1 MIGRI
6 KGILIE
12 KIPPFILLDCQGVG
26 YEIEVPMTTFFD
38 LPHEGSEVSLLTHLV
53 VREDAHLLFGFAT
66 TPERH
71 MFRQLIKVN
80 GIGAKVALSILSSI
94 ESNELTNAIKTD
106 DTNMLIKIPGIG
118 KKTAE
123 RLVLEL
129 KDRVK
134 DIEVT
139 QASKNVITNIDDI
152 ENALISLG
160 YSASQASIAIKALPD
175 NISVNDG
182 IRQALKSFSNNT

>member
-38 LPHEGSEVSLLTHLV
+38 LPDEGSEVSLLTHLV

-66 TPERH
+66 TSERH

-134 DIEVT
+134 DIEVN

-152 ENALISLG
+152 QNALISLG
-160 YSASQASIAIKALPD
+160 YSVSQASIAIKALPD

-182 IRQALKSFSNNT
+182 IRQALKSFTNNT

>member
-6 KGILIE
+6 KGYLLE
-12 KIPPFILLDCQGVG
+12 KTPPLILLDCQGVG

-38 LPHEGSEVSLLTHLV
+38 LPDVGSEITLLTHLII
-53 VREDAHLLFGFAT
+53 REDAHLLFGFAT
-66 TPERH
+66 AAERQ

-94 ESNELTNAIKTD
+94 GSSELAYAIEHYD
-106 DTNMLIKIPGIG
+106 INMLVKIPGIG

-129 KDRVK
+129 KDRLKNLNINPLVK
-134 DIEVT
+134 KHATHIEDV
-139 QASKNVITNIDDI
+139 

-160 YSASQASIAIKALPD
+160 YSAKDASMAIKLLPD
-175 NISVNDG
+175 NISINDG
-182 IRQALKSFSNNT
+182 IRQALKSLSNNA

>member
-6 KGILIE
+6 KGYLVE
-12 KIPPFILLDCQGVG
+12 KTPPFILLDAQGVG
-26 YEIEVPMTTFFD
+26 YEIEVPMTTFFN
-38 LPHEGSEVSLLTHLV
+38 LPEVGSEITLLTHLV

-66 TPERH
+66 HIERQ
-71 MFRQLIKVN
+71 MFRQLIKIN

-94 ESNELTNAIKTD
+94 ESNELANAIKTD
-106 DTNMLIKIPGIG
+106 DTNILIKIPGIG

-129 KDRVK
+129 KDKIK
-134 DIEVT
+134 DLDVT
-139 QASKNVITNIDDI
+139 KSSKILVTNIDDI

-160 YSASQASIAIKALPD
+160 YSNRDAAIAIKSLPD
-175 NISVNDG
+175 NISINDG
-182 IRQALKSFSNNT
+182 IRQALKSLAKNA

>member
-38 LPHEGSEVSLLTHLV
+38 LPDEGSEVSLLTHLV

-134 DIEVT
+134 DIDVT

>member
-6 KGILIE
+6 KGNLVE

-38 LPHEGSEVSLLTHLV
+38 LPDEGSEVTLLTHLV

-66 TPERH
+66 TSERH
-71 MFRQLIKVN
+71 MFRQLIKIN

>member
-6 KGILIE
+6 KGYLLE
-12 KIPPFILLDCQGVG
+12 KTPPLILLDCQGVG

-38 LPHEGSEVSLLTHLV
+38 LPDVGSEITLLTHLII
-53 VREDAHLLFGFAT
+53 REDAHLLFGFAT
-66 TPERH
+66 AAERQ

-94 ESNELTNAIKTD
+94 GSSELAYAIEHD
-106 DTNMLIKIPGIG
+106 DINMLVKIPGIG

-129 KDRVK
+129 KDRLKNLNINQLVK
-134 DIEVT
+134 KHATHIE
-139 QASKNVITNIDDI
+139 DI

-160 YSASQASIAIKALPD
+160 YSAKDASMAIKLLPD
-175 NISVNDG
+175 NISINDG
-182 IRQALKSFSNNT
+182 IRQALKSLSNNA

>member
-6 KGILIE
+6 KGYLIE
-12 KIPPFILLDCQGVG
+12 KTPPFILLDSQGVG

-38 LPHEGSEVSLLTHLV
+38 LPEEGSEIILLTHLV

-66 TPERH
+66 SSERQ

-94 ESNELTNAIKTD
+94 QSSDLVHAINND
-106 DTNMLIKIPGIG
+106 DTNILVKIPGIG
-118 KKTAE
+118 RKTAE

-129 KDRVK
+129 KDK
-134 DIEVT
+134 LKNIDVT
-139 QASKNVITNIDDI
+139 QKSKSEPSNIEDI
-152 ENALISLG
+152 ENALMTLG
-160 YSASQASIAIKALPD
+160 YSYAQASLAIKALPD

-182 IRQALKSFSNNT
+182 IRQALKGFSKNE

>member
-26 YEIEVPMTTFFD
+26 YEIEVPMTTFFN
-38 LPHEGSEVSLLTHLV
+38 LPDTGSEVTLLTHLV

-66 TPERH
+66 TSERH

>member
-38 LPHEGSEVSLLTHLV
+38 LPDEGSEITLLTHLV

-66 TPERH
+66 TSERQ

-94 ESNELTNAIKTD
+94 ESNELTNAIKID
-106 DTNMLIKIPGIG
+106 DTDMLIKIPGIG

-129 KDRVK
+129 KDRLK
-134 DIEVT
+134 DIEVS
-139 QASKNVITNIDDI
+139 QASKNAITNIDDI

-175 NISVNDG
+175 NITVNDG

>member
-38 LPHEGSEVSLLTHLV
+38 LPDEGSEVSLLTHLV
-53 VREDAHLLFGFAT
+53 VRDDAHLLFGFAT
-66 TPERH
+66 TSERH

-106 DTNMLIKIPGIG
+106 DTNILIKIPGIG

-134 DIEVT
+134 DIVVT
-139 QASKNVITNIDDI
+139 QASKKVITNIDDI

-160 YSASQASIAIKALPD
+160 YSVSQASIAIKALPD

>member
-1 MIGRI
+1 
-6 KGILIE
+6 
-12 KIPPFILLDCQGVG
+12 
-26 YEIEVPMTTFFD
+26 
-38 LPHEGSEVSLLTHLV
+38 
-53 VREDAHLLFGFAT
+53 
-66 TPERH
+66 
-71 MFRQLIKVN
+71 
-80 GIGAKVALSILSSI
+80 
-94 ESNELTNAIKTD
+94 
-106 DTNMLIKIPGIG
+106 MLIKIPGIG

-129 KDRVK
+129 KDRLK

>member
-38 LPHEGSEVSLLTHLV
+38 LPDEGSEVSLLTHLV

-66 TPERH
+66 TSERQ

>member
-38 LPHEGSEVSLLTHLV
+38 LPNEGSEVSLLTHLV

>member
-38 LPHEGSEVSLLTHLV
+38 LPDEGSEVSLLTHLV

-66 TPERH
+66 TSERH

-134 DIEVT
+134 DIEVN

-152 ENALISLG
+152 QNALISLG
-160 YSASQASIAIKALPD
+160 YSVSQASIAIKALPD

>member
-38 LPHEGSEVSLLTHLV
+38 LPDEGSEITLLTHLV

-66 TPERH
+66 TSERQ

-106 DTNMLIKIPGIG
+106 DTDMLIKIPGIG

-129 KDRVK
+129 KDRLK
-134 DIEVT
+134 DIEVSQT
-139 QASKNVITNIDDI
+139 SKNAITNIDDI

>member
-6 KGILIE
+6 KGYLLE
-12 KIPPFILLDCQGVG
+12 KTPPLILLDCQGVG

-38 LPHEGSEVSLLTHLV
+38 LPDVGSEITLLTHLII
-53 VREDAHLLFGFAT
+53 REDAHLLFGFAT
-66 TPERH
+66 AAERQ

-94 ESNELTNAIKTD
+94 GSSELAYAIEHD
-106 DTNMLIKIPGIG
+106 DINMLVKIPGIG

-129 KDRVK
+129 KDRLKNLNINTLVK
-134 DIEVT
+134 KHATHIE
-139 QASKNVITNIDDI
+139 DI

-160 YSASQASIAIKALPD
+160 YSAKDASMAIKLLPD
-175 NISVNDG
+175 NISINDG
-182 IRQALKSFSNNT
+182 IRQALKSLSNNA

>member
-38 LPHEGSEVSLLTHLV
+38 LPDEGSEITLLTHLV

-66 TPERH
+66 TSERQ

-94 ESNELTNAIKTD
+94 ESNELINAIKTE
-106 DTNMLIKIPGIG
+106 DTNILIKIPGIG

>member
-1 MIGRI
+1 MTKRSEENFKKASHLAQQIKNLIRAELKLSCSIGISPNKLISKIASDYQKPDGLTIVEPDRI
-6 KGILIE
+6 EQFLE
-12 KIPPFILLDCQGVG
+12 
-26 YEIEVPMTTFFD
+26 
-38 LPHEGSEVSLLTHLV
+38 
-53 VREDAHLLFGFAT
+53 
-66 TPERH
+66 
-71 MFRQLIKVN
+71 QLNIRV
-80 GIGAKVALSILSSI
+80 
-94 ESNELTNAIKTD
+94 
-106 DTNMLIKIPGIG
+106 IPGIG

-139 QASKNVITNIDDI
+139 QASKNLITNIDDI

>member
-38 LPHEGSEVSLLTHLV
+38 LPDEGSEVSLLTHLV

-66 TPERH
+66 TSERH

-139 QASKNVITNIDDI
+139 RASKNVITNIDDI
-152 ENALISLG
+152 ENALISIG
-160 YSASQASIAIKALPD
+160 YSA
-175 NISVNDG
+175 
-182 IRQALKSFSNNT
+182 

>member
-6 KGILIE
+6 KGNLVE

-38 LPHEGSEVSLLTHLV
+38 LPDEGSEVTLLTHLV

-66 TPERH
+66 TSERH

-152 ENALISLG
+152 ENALFSLG

>member
-6 KGILIE
+6 KGYLIE

-38 LPHEGSEVSLLTHLV
+38 LPDEGSEVILLTHLV

-66 TPERH
+66 NSERL

-94 ESNELTNAIKTD
+94 ESNELTNAIRTD
-106 DTNMLIKIPGIG
+106 DTNKLIKIPGIG
-118 KKTAE
+118 RKTAE

-129 KDRVK
+129 KDRIK

-139 QASKNVITNIDDI
+139 QSSKNVITNIDDI

-160 YSASQASIAIKALPD
+160 YSAAQASIAIKALPD

>member
-38 LPHEGSEVSLLTHLV
+38 LPDEGSEVSLLTHLV

-182 IRQALKSFSNNT
+182 IRQALKSFANNT

>member
-26 YEIEVPMTTFFD
+26 YEIEVPMTTFFG
-38 LPHEGSEVSLLTHLV
+38 LPDEGSEVTLLTHLV

-66 TPERH
+66 TSERH

>member
-6 KGILIE
+6 NGYLLE
-12 KIPPFILLDCQGVG
+12 KTPPLILLDCHGVG

-38 LPHEGSEVSLLTHLV
+38 LPDVGSEITLLTHLII
-53 VREDAHLLFGFAT
+53 REDAHLLFGFAT
-66 TPERH
+66 AAERQ

-80 GIGAKVALSILSSI
+80 GIGANVALSILSSI
-94 ESNELTNAIKTD
+94 GSSELAYAIEHD
-106 DTNMLIKIPGIG
+106 DINMLVKIPGIG

-129 KDRVK
+129 KDRLKNLNINPLVK
-134 DIEVT
+134 KHATHIE
-139 QASKNVITNIDDI
+139 DI

-160 YSASQASIAIKALPD
+160 YSAKDASMAIKLLTD
-175 NISVNDG
+175 NISINDG
-182 IRQALKSFSNNT
+182 IRQALKSLSNNA

>member
-6 KGILIE
+6 KGYLIE
-12 KIPPFILLDCQGVG
+12 KTPPFILLDSQGVG

-38 LPHEGSEVSLLTHLV
+38 LPEEGSEIILLTHLV

-66 TPERH
+66 SSERQ

-94 ESNELTNAIKTD
+94 QSSDLVHAINND
-106 DTNMLIKIPGIG
+106 DTNILVKIPGIG
-118 KKTAE
+118 RKTAE

-129 KDRVK
+129 KDK
-134 DIEVT
+134 LKNIDVT
-139 QASKNVITNIDDI
+139 QKSKSEPSNIEDI
-152 ENALISLG
+152 ENALMTLG
-160 YSASQASIAIKALPD
+160 YSSAQASLAIKALPD

-182 IRQALKSFSNNT
+182 IRQALKGFSKNE

>member
-6 KGILIE
+6 KGNLVE

-38 LPHEGSEVSLLTHLV
+38 LPDEGSEVTLLTHLV

-66 TPERH
+66 TSERH

-129 KDRVK
+129 KDRLK
-134 DIEVT
+134 DIEVS
-139 QASKNVITNIDDI
+139 QASKNAITNIDDI

-175 NISVNDG
+175 NTTVNDG

>member
-38 LPHEGSEVSLLTHLV
+38 LPDEGSEVILLTHLV

-66 TPERH
+66 TSERH

-139 QASKNVITNIDDI
+139 QASKHVITNIDDI

>member
-38 LPHEGSEVSLLTHLV
+38 LPDEGSEVTLLTHLV

-66 TPERH
+66 TSERQ

-106 DTNMLIKIPGIG
+106 DTDMLIKIPGIG

-129 KDRVK
+129 KDRLK
-134 DIEVT
+134 DIEVSQT
-139 QASKNVITNIDDI
+139 SKNAITNIDDI

-175 NISVNDG
+175 NITVNDG

>member
-38 LPHEGSEVSLLTHLV
+38 LPDEGSEVTLLTHLV

-66 TPERH
+66 TSERQ

-106 DTNMLIKIPGIG
+106 DTDMLIKIPGIG

-129 KDRVK
+129 KDRLK
-134 DIEVT
+134 DIEVSQT
-139 QASKNVITNIDDI
+139 SKNAITNIDDI

>member
-38 LPHEGSEVSLLTHLV
+38 LPDEGSEVSLLTHLV

-66 TPERH
+66 TSERH

-139 QASKNVITNIDDI
+139 QASKHEITNIDDI

>member
-6 KGILIE
+6 KGNLVE

-38 LPHEGSEVSLLTHLV
+38 LPDEGSEVTLLTHLV

-66 TPERH
+66 TSERH

-160 YSASQASIAIKALPD
+160 YSAAQASIAIKALPD